1 MIVVDSLATHL
12 DVTSQVVDLA
22 WSEWGIGLPD
32 EEYQRWLR
40 LAAEDARLN
49 STFSAAFVAL
59 DGNVPIGVV
68 QLHESD
74 IKEMNDRSPWV
85 CGMIVKPDYRS
96 RGIGRRLLGALE
108 SFAISKGV
116 ERLWGFTE
124 SATTFYEK
132 CGWLPYANVIHDG
145 KSGMVLTKQL
155 ESQRRCSG
163 ICVCPPPSGTL

>member
-1 MIVVDSLATHL
+1 MIVMDSLATHP

-22 WSEWGIGLPD
+22 WSERAIGLPD
-32 EEYQRWLR
+32 EEYHRWLG

-49 STFSAAFVAL
+49 STFSAGFVAL
-59 DGNVPIGVV
+59 DGNVPVGVV

-96 RGIGRRLLGALE
+96 RGIARRLLRALE
-108 SFAISKGV
+108 SFAINKGV
-116 ERLWGFTE
+116 ERLWVFTE

-132 CGWLPYANVIHDG
+132 WGWLPCANVIHDG
-145 KSGMVLTKQL
+145 ESGTVLTKQL
-155 ESQRRCSG
+155 ESQCRCSG
-163 ICVCPPPSGTL
+163 MCVCPPPSGTL